1 MSEEALEVLR
11 AELEADLATV
21 EAVAEK
27 YGLVKAKLAQ
37 IEPDEF
43 DHIALAYTIASLY
56 SAMENYFF
64 RVAKAFENR
73 LDASRWHRHLLERMA
88 IEVPGV
94 RPAVLTAEERD
105 RIDELRAFR
114 HVFRHLYHRTI
125 DVEKLQIVDRRVPA
139 ALDAFRSAHHRL
151 LGRLRGGEAAP
162 TE

>member
-1 MSEEALEVLR
+1 MSDEKAKVLR
-11 AELEADLATV
+11 AELEADARDVETV
-21 EAVAEK
+21 VEK
-27 YGLVKAKLAQ
+27 YGLVKAKLAR

-43 DHIALAYTIASLY
+43 DYVALAYTISSLY

-73 LDASRWHRHLLERMA
+73 IDPSRWHRHLLERMA

-114 HVFRHLYHRTI
+114 HVFRHLYHRAL
-125 DVEKLQIVDRRVPA
+125 DVEKLQLLDRRVPA
-139 ALDAFRSAHHRL
+139 ALDAFRNAHRRFLERL
-151 LGRLRGGEAAP
+151 EQ
-162 TE
+162 TEGSHTE